1 MAELGLL
8 LTGMLIATTV
18 GDAAAEPSP
27 EAVART
33 CTVCHAAAAA
43 KTVAVPALDS
53 TDPAALRQALL
64 AYKTGSRSGT
74 IMNRIVEGHDEAT
87 LAAVADLVGRR

>member
-1 MAELGLL
+1 MAGLGLL
-8 LTGMLIATTV
+8 LTGVLFAATV
-18 GDAAAEPSP
+18 GDAAAGPSP

-43 KTVAVPALDS
+43 RTVAVPALDNI
-53 TDPAALRQALL
+53 DPPALRQALL
-64 AYKTGSRSGT
+64 AFKTGSRHGT

-87 LAAVADLVGRR
+87 LGAVADLVGRP